1 MWARTTRI
9 PNELALSE
17 NAHALARAAP
27 PCYTLTCNGNLAVLR
42 LVRSTNTQP
51 LWQRYV
57 KGYRGRMQQS
67 ATEYAAVSKY
77 RFGAPVLTDDG
88 DEGSLDSLIVDSQ
101 SHAVTGIRARFGLF
115 GRELYTL
122 PISVIRHAVPSRI
135 ELHATHEDLKR
146 DYSKVTS
153 VMLLTSGT
161 QVFAGDKSLGKLTQ
175 VTVNR
180 ETQELRHLVVRGM
193 RSESVVSARGIT
205 AIEGKRV
212 VIGSG
217 AGAQSPVVLPYRSD
231 EELHDEIRA
240 AIFDYSRLR
249 VDLPGIGIHVIDGVV
264 WLRGHVASDINKR
277 QVQDQL
283 INIQGLGE
291 LHNELIADT
300 DLAGEVSMALA
311 KDARTARE
319 HIGVYPSLGEIN
331 LRGRVR
337 AEAARGA
344 AYEIARGVPGV
355 RDVVNALVVD
365 PNADV
370 IPVLAGVTNAI
381 DQVPGGN

>member
-1 MWARTTRI
+1 
-9 PNELALSE
+9 
-17 NAHALARAAP
+17 
-27 PCYTLTCNGNLAVLR
+27 
-42 LVRSTNTQP
+42 
-51 LWQRYV
+51 
-57 KGYRGRMQQS
+57 MQQS

-135 ELHATHEDLKR
+135 ELHATYEDLKR
-146 DYSKVTS
+146 DYNKVTS
-153 VMLLTSGT
+153 VLLLTSGT
-161 QVFAGDKSLGKLTQ
+161 QVFAGNKSLGKLTQ

-193 RSESVVSARGIT
+193 RSESVVSARGIAT
-205 AIEGKRV
+205 IEGKRV
-212 VIGSG
+212 VIGS
-217 AGAQSPVVLPYRSD
+217 GAQSPVVLPYRSD
-231 EELHDEIRA
+231 EELHAEIRA
-240 AIFDYSRLR
+240 AIFDYPRLR

-300 DLAGEVSMALA
+300 DLASEVSMALA

-319 HIGVYPSLGEIN
+319 HIGVYPVLGEIN

-337 AEAARGA
+337 TEAARGA
-344 AYEIARGVPGV
+344 AYEIARGVLGV
-355 RDVVNALVVD
+355 RDVVNALIVD
-365 PNADV
+365 PDAGV
-370 IPVLAGVTNAI
+370 IPVLAGVTNEE